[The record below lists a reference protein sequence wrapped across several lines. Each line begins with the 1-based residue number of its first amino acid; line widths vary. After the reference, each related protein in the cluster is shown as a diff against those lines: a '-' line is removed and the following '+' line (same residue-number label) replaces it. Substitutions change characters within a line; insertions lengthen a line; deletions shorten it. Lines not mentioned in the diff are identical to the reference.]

1 MTPLFLYI
9 LVLILLGLI
18 VGFLSYIYNIL
29 TTTNF
34 AQSGCNQALVDQTK
48 TFAQSIVYAI
58 TIFAVIL
65 AVWIAIGVYN
75 ILTSSR
81 STSRRFY

>member
-18 VGFLSYIYNIL
+18 VGLLSYIYNIL

-34 AQSGCNQALVDQTK
+34 EQSGCNKALVDQTK
-48 TFAQSIVYAI
+48 TYAQSIVYAI

-65 AVWIAIGVYN
+65 AVWIAIGVYH
-75 ILTSSR
+75 IFSSSSSSKR
-81 STSRRFY
+81 YY